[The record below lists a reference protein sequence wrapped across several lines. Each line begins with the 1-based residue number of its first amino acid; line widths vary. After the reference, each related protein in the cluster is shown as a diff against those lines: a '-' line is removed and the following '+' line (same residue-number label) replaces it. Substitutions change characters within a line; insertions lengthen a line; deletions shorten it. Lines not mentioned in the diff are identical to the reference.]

1 MGGGTMS
8 WIKKELKRRL
18 RAPAA
23 VPGAQAAAEGEPA
36 AAGEAGRLAV
46 QALWQQLETANEAL
60 PPELKLRREPVTTPA
75 RQGPKFQVWLRAPN
89 GAAIGHAGDALRYLW
104 PAPSRRS
111 SSNFWIAWDAAAG
124 HLELRQ
130 RVTPL
135 PSPVIAHYRFDERR
149 TGLIVKQL
157 VLGRK
162 LSVRA
167 LRKKRL
173 WLF

>member
-1 MGGGTMS
+1 MS
-8 WIKKELKRRL
+8 WIQKELKRRL
-18 RAPAA
+18 REPAPVPVTQA
-23 VPGAQAAAEGEPA
+23 VAEGDLA
-36 AAGEAGRLAV
+36 AAGEAGRQAV
-46 QALWQQLETANEAL
+46 QALWQQLESANEAL
-60 PPELKLRREPVTTPA
+60 PSELKLRREPVTTAP
-75 RQGPKFQVWLRAPN
+75 RQGPKFEVWLRAPN

-104 PAPSRRS
+104 PGPSRRR
-111 SSNFWIAWDAAAG
+111 SSNFWIGWDAAAG

-130 RVTPL
+130 RITPL
-135 PSPVIAHYRFDERR
+135 PSPVIAHHRFDERR
-149 TGLIVKQL
+149 TELIVKQL